1 MALDVETLES
11 SFDLVAPQG
20 NELVDRF
27 YTKLFQTAPEVKP
40 LFDRVDM
47 ARQKQSL
54 LNTLVVLR
62 ESLRDLSEV
71 VPDLEDLGAQHAGWG
86 VRPEYYQPVI
96 TCLVETMAEVGGS
109 SWKPEYTAAW
119 TEACEVVRDVMLR
132 GAEQAA

>member
-20 NELVDRF
+20 NELVARF
-27 YTKLFQTAPEVKP
+27 YTRLFETAPEVKP

-47 ARQKQSL
+47 ARQQQSL

-71 VPDLEDLGAQHAGWG
+71 IPDLEDLGARHAGWG
-86 VRPEYYQPVI
+86 VRAEHYPPVI
-96 TCLVETMAEVGGS
+96 SCLVATMAEVGGS
-109 SWKPEYTAAW
+109 DWKPEYSSAW
-119 TEACEVVRDVMLR
+119 TEACETVRDVMLR
-132 GAEQAA
+132 GAEQAG